1 MYTKKHHLVEAGIG
15 PIKCADVHKEA
26 LVVTILYQIRME
38 SGKFWPGDFRKVI
51 VRYLINH

>member
-15 PIKCADVHKEA
+15 PIKCAEGSA
-26 LVVTILYQIRME
+26 VVTILYQIKME